1 LGYSTNSRAYR
12 VFTKRTKTVM
22 ESINVVIDDEKV
34 GSPSKGEK
42 TQSFLK
48 ELPTP
53 SADMVK
59 PSSSTQETPVIP
71 SAADTLPNPLG
82 IPSTTDSFLDLLEIV
97 SSGDTASASE
107 DEDEPTNPP
116 KRSWVKLNHHSR
128 QLIGNLEE
136 GHHLR
141 NRAIQASDEVVTQV
155 TDSCYLA
162 QAKPKKI
169 DEALQDESQITA
181 MHEEL
186 H

>member
-1 LGYSTNSRAYR
+1 
-12 VFTKRTKTVM
+12 M

-107 DEDEPTNPP
+107 DEEPTNPP
-116 KRSWVKLNHHSR
+116 KRS
-128 QLIGNLEE
+128 
-136 GHHLR
+136 
-141 NRAIQASDEVVTQV
+141 
-155 TDSCYLA
+155 
-162 QAKPKKI
+162 
-169 DEALQDESQITA
+169 
-181 MHEEL
+181 
-186 H
+186 